1 VVIVEL
7 GFSGDVVELYHQFRH
22 GYPVGV
28 TDVLVDAFQLG
39 PQDLVVDLGC
49 GTGQLTLPIA
59 EKVRAVVGVDA
70 EPDMLVRARRAADEA
85 AVSNVSWVLGADTD
99 LPGLGRVLGEGSIAA
114 VTVAQAL
121 HWMKLDELIRCTVSL
136 ARPGGGLAVV
146 TNGAPL
152 WLQDSEWSRALRGF
166 LERWLGEKLTFACG
180 TDQVSQR
187 RYVDA
192 MAHAGLAVLSTSVD
206 YVTELSVDQIVG
218 GVLSAFPVDRLPA
231 RDARSD
237 FAEQVRAAVGAE
249 ARFSEEV
256 HVAILAGRR
265 T

>member
-1 VVIVEL
+1 
-7 GFSGDVVELYHQFRH
+7 
-22 GYPVGV
+22 
-28 TDVLVDAFQLG
+28 
-39 PQDLVVDLGC
+39 
-49 GTGQLTLPIA
+49 
-59 EKVRAVVGVDA
+59 
-70 EPDMLVRARRAADEA
+70 
-85 AVSNVSWVLGADTD
+85 
-99 LPGLGRVLGEGSIAA
+99 
-114 VTVAQAL
+114 
-121 HWMKLDELIRCTVSL
+121 VSL

-187 RYVDA
+187 RYADA